1 MRAYVGCI
9 DRYGLRRFLLEDA
22 VPRNVLR
29 QLIMEWSSR
38 TTTVVWAILADDSA
52 EAIRRELV
60 RQSCWNAA
68 NLLMNENA
76 ELLPVFSVLSDLGEP
91 KS

>member
-9 DRYGLRRFLLEDA
+9 DCYGLRRFLLEDA

-29 QLIMEWSSR
+29 QLITEWSSR
-38 TTTVVWAILADDSA
+38 STTVVWAIVADESA
-52 EAIRRELV
+52 EAIRQELI

-68 NLLMNENA
+68 NLLMNQNA
-76 ELLPVFSVLSDLGEP
+76 ELLPVYSVLPDLDDP
-91 KS
+91 RF

>member
-22 VPRNVLR
+22 VPRNMLR
-29 QLIMEWSSR
+29 QLILEWSSR
-38 TTTVVWAILADDSA
+38 TTTVVWAVVADDSA

-60 RQSCWNAA
+60 RHSYWIAS
-68 NLLMNENA
+68 NLLMNRAA
-76 ELLPVFSVLSDLGEP
+76 ELLPVFCVLSDLAEP
-91 KS
+91 KL

>member
-1 MRAYVGCI
+1 MRAYVGFI

-38 TTTVVWAILADDSA
+38 TTTVVWAVVADDSA

-60 RQSCWNAA
+60 RHSCWKAA
-68 NLLMNENA
+68 HLLMNQNA
-76 ELLPVFSVLSDLGEP
+76 ELLPVFSVRSDLAEP
-91 KS
+91 KL